1 MSAKECPNCRLLS
14 PGTATFCACGYDFEA
29 QAMRVRRPTAPRPPR
44 PASPEPA
51 YDEEPVVAPGGDEPA
66 PLWQRIFLLP
76 FVPSLWTRA
85 AGWRF
90 LQVAGPVLLLALL
103 LGATLAVYRSL
114 GIRGDLTRMAN
125 SYDAGYPA
133 VIVEGGK
140 VRVEGDGVIQ
150 WVDANNTFLID
161 PRETIP
167 LERIASAEYLVVR
180 ETRIYRKQGF
190 RTQITEVKD
199 LQALVGDPLRV
210 DSASL
215 RAFEAKWGGWIQL
228 GLAAGILVFMVVG
241 DLLGL
246 SYVAAAAGLALT
258 LRGRKAG
265 LGFGACFR
273 TALAIYGIVLVV
285 STVANLLGH
294 GVGFCVGVWLWPLLL
309 TGLATWAVARAG
321 EAASPARHF

>member
-1 MSAKECPNCRLLS
+1 MSAKECPNCRLLC

-44 PASPEPA
+44 PAPPEPA
-51 YDEEPVVAPGGDEPA
+51 YDEAPVVAPDEPA

-76 FVPSLWTRA
+76 FLPSLWTRA

-90 LQVAGPVLLLALL
+90 LQVGGPVALL
-103 LGATLAVYRSL
+103 CPAARRDPADYRSL
-114 GIRGDLTRMAN
+114 DIRGDLERMAN

-167 LERIASAEYLVVR
+167 LERIATAEYLVVR

-199 LQALVGDPLRV
+199 LQAARRRSAARRLRLPARLRGEVGRV
-210 DSASL
+210 
-215 RAFEAKWGGWIQL
+215 IQL

-246 SYVAAAAGLALT
+246 AYVAAAAGLALI
-258 LRGRKAG
+258 LRGRRPG
-265 LGFGACFR
+265 S
-273 TALAIYGIVLVV
+273 V
-285 STVANLLGH
+285 S
-294 GVGFCVGVWLWPLLL
+294 
-309 TGLATWAVARAG
+309 ARASG
-321 EAASPARHF
+321 RHSRSTASCSSSRRWRTCSATASASASACGCGRCC